1 MLRQPQP
8 RAQRSAAREAA
19 ASRQVGISHAARGF
33 LGKACSHS
41 LFPAFCQPND
51 DRTEEGIFTPSCGV
65 KKSYYLHDH

>member
-1 MLRQPQP
+1 MLRAAPQP
-8 RAQRSAAREAA
+8 RAQRLLPGGQPPPVRSG
-19 ASRQVGISHAARGF
+19 SVTPLG

-51 DRTEEGIFTPSCGV
+51 DRTEEGIFTPSQGV